1 MKARH
6 RALFHDGHSRK
17 AMGDREVIAA
27 AGFFVCRSSS
37 QLKRGTTMGL
47 FKSKE
52 DKEAAQET
60 KINELLERQ
69 GLNIYDYTPEQIR
82 QKNADNIKRIN
93 RGLVSHGL
101 AKASMALSLAK
112 AEEQAKVSYLNA
124 LVEQNWIII
133 RQNEAI
139 LQRLGQLK

>member
-1 MKARH
+1 M
-6 RALFHDGHSRK
+6 GGRK
-17 AMGDREVIAA
+17 VIAA
-27 AGFFVCRSSS
+27 ASFFVCRSSL
-37 QLKRGTTMGL
+37 QLKKGTTMGL

-93 RGLVSHGL
+93 KGLVSHVL
-101 AKASMALSLAK
+101 AKTSMALSLAK